1 LRLPRIW
8 LGWARQL
15 TMVAVM
21 SYEIQVTSDE
31 FALVGICNPDLAS
44 RLCHGFAIP
53 TLCCGFH
60 AFGWDGRA
68 NASQGKG
75 RDCKSRPAEHFELQ
89 VISYKIQAALVTSY
103 EIYATVFCLAGFV
116 IPPSSWPRLPRI
128 WVGWT
133 RQRIA
138 RVGIYKGLGL
148 QIPTS
153 GGGRREL
160 ITHHSSLVTHH
171 SSLKAQS

>member
-1 LRLPRIW
+1 
-8 LGWARQL
+8 
-15 TMVAVM
+15 M

-44 RLCHGFAIP
+44 RLCHGFPRIWVGWARQRIAREGSGLQIP
-53 TLCCGFH
+53 T
-60 AFGWDGRA
+60 
-68 NASQGKG
+68 SGKIPPSG
-75 RDCKSRPAEHFELQ
+75 GAWRGCVGS
-89 VISYKIQAALVTSY
+89 
-103 EIYATVFCLAGFV
+103 LAGFV

-128 WVGWT
+128 WLGWA

-138 RVGIYKGLGL
+138 REGSGLQIPTSGCKSRPAVANPDQRLQIPTSGCKSRPAVANPDQQL

-160 ITHHSSLVTHH
+160 ITHNSSLITCN
-171 SSLKAQS
+171 SSLITCNS